1 MFGPWKQPLSSSSSR
16 GGSTCSSGP
25 LSCSFCQKTLPDHMA
40 DLLRSRPRSHHLF
53 CSYEC
58 GLELG
63 MRAGSSSII
72 RRQLFAL
79 VSSIPHVTPKAPQ
92 PPVPTGL
99 VCVALQEHGVCQKCG
114 LDAHG
119 LFNQAKSLTP
129 PERVQVRP
137 HSRWWVVV
145 TLSLPSC

>member
-79 VSSIPHVTPKAPQ
+79 VSSISHMSHRRRNSPPYQ
-92 PPVPTGL
+92 PGW
-99 VCVALQEHGVCQKCG
+99 CVWLQEHGVCQKCG

-119 LFNQAKSLTP
+119 IFNQAKSLTP

-137 HSRWWVVV
+137 HSGWWVVV
-145 TLSLPSC
+145 TLCLPNC